1 MAQKP
6 EDSGAAE
13 AEAMGKRSPPGRYGS
28 IKLRFRR
35 CANPGQ
41 FGTRLASDALRG
53 YIASP
58 MKRFLNSE
66 NAIRAVM
73 VLLACVLVWSVW
85 PAGVSA
91 AEDTNAP
98 AVKPLAD
105 QAGKLGEMASEH
117 ADYLSFGLNQIPAL
131 QTDFLG
137 RPRWQYVAM
146 FIYLVL
152 ASTVSKGVDWLI
164 QNRLKHWASR
174 TDTPWDDLVVKLL
187 DGPVK
192 VVLFV
197 ILLHIGLAL
206 FKWPDALQIWVSKAT
221 ILIVGYAVLV
231 VLLRGV
237 DATVDI
243 WKRRHS
249 GTANEKAFND
259 QFLILIGKLIK
270 GVVIVLAVLTTLDNL
285 HFDIKAALASVSVVG
300 LALGLAAQDTV
311 ANLFGAVS
319 VFVDKPFQIGDR
331 IRVGDVDGMVEEM
344 GLRSTQVRS
353 LDGFVITVPN
363 KTIGNT
369 TVTNITRRPTIKTEL
384 NFGITYSTPADRLE
398 RAIRLLEEIFG
409 THPRTKE
416 VIVTFNK
423 FLDSALNIQVVHFWN
438 GTDAKAQLAD
448 LQALNLAVKRRFDAE
463 QIEFAFPTQ
472 TVYHRPEPDWAGP
485 KPAA

>member
-1 MAQKP
+1 
-6 EDSGAAE
+6 
-13 AEAMGKRSPPGRYGS
+13 MGKRSPPTGEGS
-28 IKLRFRR
+28 TKLHE
-35 CANPGQ
+35 CLWTCVAN
-41 FGTRLASDALRG
+41 FGTRLASVTLRG
-53 YIASP
+53 YIASL
-58 MKRFLNSE
+58 MRRFLNSE
-66 NAIRAVM
+66 SAVRAAM
-73 VLLACVLVWSVW
+73 LVLVCVLVWSAW
-85 PAGVSA
+85 PGAASA
-91 AEDTNAP
+91 AEGTNAP
-98 AVKPLAD
+98 VARPLA
-105 QAGKLGEMASEH
+105 EH
-117 ADYLSFGLNQIPAL
+117 ADRLGKIANEHTDILTFGLSEIPVLQI
-131 QTDFLG
+131 DFLG

-146 FIYLVL
+146 FVYLVL

-164 QNRLKHWASR
+164 QNRLKSWAAR

-206 FKWPDALQIWVSKAT
+206 FKWPDWLQIWVSKVT
-221 ILIVGYAVLV
+221 ILIVAFAVLV
-231 VLLRGV
+231 VLLRAV
-237 DATVDI
+237 DAMVNI

-249 GTANEKAFND
+249 GTDNEKAFND

-270 GVVIVLAVLTTLDNL
+270 GGVIVLSVLTTLDNL

-331 IRVGDVDGMVEEM
+331 IRVGDVDGTVEEM

-384 NFGITYSTPADRLE
+384 NFGVTYDTSADRLE
-398 RAIRLLEEIFG
+398 RAVRLLEEIFG
-409 THPRTKE
+409 KHPRTKD
-416 VIVTFNK
+416 VVVTFNK
-423 FLDSALNIQVVHFWN
+423 FLDSALNIQVVHFWD

-448 LQALNLAVKRRFDAE
+448 LQTLNIEVKRRFDAE
-463 QIEFAFPTQ
+463 HIEFAFPTQ
-472 TVYHRPEPDWAGP
+472 TVYHRPEPDWAAS
-485 KPAA
+485 KRPA